1 MKQGSGG
8 VYLMEQ
14 KEKMSLVEYTDIYGK
29 ICENTDLISAELF
42 DEYGVKRGLR
52 DKNGNGVLSGLT
64 HISKIEAFK
73 NVDGK
78 KVPCDGKLWYRG
90 YSVIDLVKGFHGE
103 RFGYEE
109 IAYLLLFGRL
119 PNLRE
124 LDEFKGVLNASRT
137 LPTNFT
143 RDVIMKAPSK
153 DIMNSMTKSVLTLAS
168 YDENM
173 GDQSISNVL
182 RQCLQL
188 IAVLPM
194 LAVYG
199 YHAFNHY
206 EGGDSF
212 YIHRPD
218 ENLSTAENILL
229 MLRPD
234 KVYTELEAKV
244 LDIALVLHMEH
255 GGGNNS
261 TFTTRV
267 VSSAGSDTYSVVA
280 AALSSLKGPKH
291 GGANIKVVEMM
302 RDLRE
307 QVNDLN
313 DEEAIRDYLGKLLD
327 KQAFDK
333 KGLIYGMGHAVYSL
347 SDPRARV
354 FKSFVERL
362 AKAKGRDEEFQI
374 YSAVERLAPEVIA
387 EKRKIY
393 KGVSAN
399 VDFYSGFVYNM
410 LDIPL
415 ELYTPIFAMAR
426 IVGWSAHRI
435 EELVNVDKIIRPA
448 YLSIMEEKEYRSLED
463 RI

>member
-1 MKQGSGG
+1 
-8 VYLMEQ
+8 MEQ

-206 EGGDSF
+206 ECGDSF

-307 QVNDLN
+307 QVKDLN

>member
-1 MKQGSGG
+1 MVKQN
-8 VYLMEQ
+8 
-14 KEKMSLVEYTDIYGK
+14 EKISLVDYTDKYEE
-29 ICENTDLISAELF
+29 ICEGTDLIPGELF
-42 DEYGVKRGLR
+42 DVYGVKRGLR

-90 YSVIDLVKGFHGE
+90 YSIIDLVRGFSE
-103 RFGYEE
+103 KRFGFEE
-109 IAYLLLFGRL
+109 ITYLLLFGKL
-119 PNLRE
+119 PNVEE
-124 LDEFKGVLNASRT
+124 LQTFKRVLNTSRT

-153 DIMNSMTKSVLTLAS
+153 DIMNSVTKSVLTLAS

-173 GDQSISNVL
+173 TDPSISNVL

-188 IAVLPM
+188 IGILPM
-194 LAVYG
+194 LSVYG
-199 YHAFNHY
+199 YHAYNHY
-206 EGGDSF
+206 ECGESF

-218 ENLSTAENILL
+218 ENLSTAENTLL

-234 KVYTELEAKV
+234 KKYTELEARV

-267 VSSAGSDTYSVVA
+267 VTSAGSDTYSVVA

-302 RDLRE
+302 RDLKE
-307 QVNDLN
+307 SVSDLN
-313 DEEAIRDYLGKLLD
+313 DEAAVKEYLGKLLD

-347 SDPRARV
+347 SDPRARI
-354 FKSFVERL
+354 FKGFVERL
-362 AKAKGRDEEFQI
+362 AKAKGREADFKI

-399 VDFYSGFVYNM
+399 VDFYSGFVYSM

-448 YLSIMEEKEYRSLED
+448 YLSIMEEKDYVALEERGSKD
-463 RI
+463 A